1 MRSLSGAAVDPEA
14 AGCCVG
20 LTGVGPGG
28 YTTCMSEPTTSGNL
42 VWLDT
47 GEVRPAFTCDRHAV
61 ILTQPRPLSRA
72 NVDELDRRGGP
83 GG

>member
-1 MRSLSGAAVDPEA
+1 MRSLNGAAVDPDA

-28 YTTCMSEPTTSGNL
+28 FATCQSEPTTAGHL

-47 GEVRPAFTCDRHAV
+47 GEVRPAYTCERHAV
-61 ILTQPRPLSRA
+61 ILTQPRPLSVA
-72 NVDELDRRGGP
+72 DLDEMDRRLSGA
-83 GG
+83 